1 MDVKNIKNNNKIL
14 LIAIVG
20 VISLIAAISGATYA
34 FFAARTLSNEYIQ
47 GSSGLDGNS
56 LKLDIVQ
63 LSDGVDVMMPLED
76 TSVQSIASG
85 ASGKGTCINSDNNT
99 VCKVYSIT
107 ITNMSKVKLKVTG
120 TLKLIADD
128 MPNIKWAK
136 GTSATTGFP
145 TPSGAYYNKNQ
156 TALSEETLEATGFSG
171 NSRIYYVV
179 VWVSEQNTAQS
190 DDGTFVG
197 EVSFNAYTIDG
208 NGNEIEGVT
217 STFR

>member
-1 MDVKNIKNNNKIL
+1 MSIKKNSKVL
-14 LIAIVG
+14 LISILG
-20 VISLIAAISGATYA
+20 IITLIGAISGATYA
-34 FFAARTLSNEYIQ
+34 FFAARTLSNEYVQ

-76 TSVQSIASG
+76 SDVQSQVSG
-85 ASGKGTCINSDNNT
+85 TSGKGTCINSDNNT

-107 ITNMSKVKLKVTG
+107 ITNMSKVKMKVTG
-120 TLKLIADD
+120 TLTLIADD

-145 TPSGAYYNKNQ
+145 TPSGAYYNKSQ
-156 TALSEETLEATGFSG
+156 TALSDETLQATGFSG
-171 NSRIYYVV
+171 DSKTYYVV
-179 VWVSEQNTAQS
+179 VWVSEQNAVQS
-190 DDGTFVG
+190 DEGTFVG
-197 EVSFNAYTIDG
+197 EVSFKAYTTDG
-208 NGNEIEGVT
+208 SGNNIEGVT